1 METINNK
8 EVIQNGQE
16 KTTQFIEKVCQ
27 CKTQLETQ
35 YFGLQK
41 FKKQNSNKGR
51 CVMDKNTKDFLIKN
65 VPVDLIKK
73 IKLYAVEKD
82 ITMSEALVKVID
94 QKKIANS

>member
-51 CVMDKNTKDFLIKN
+51 CVMKTSNKLGWMEMGGDIKITKDFLIKN

-82 ITMSEALVKVID
+82 
-94 QKKIANS
+94 